1 MKQKT
6 QNVIYEILNENNL
19 LAEDGDIL
27 GAMCD

>member
-19 LAEDGDIL
+19 QAGDSDIL